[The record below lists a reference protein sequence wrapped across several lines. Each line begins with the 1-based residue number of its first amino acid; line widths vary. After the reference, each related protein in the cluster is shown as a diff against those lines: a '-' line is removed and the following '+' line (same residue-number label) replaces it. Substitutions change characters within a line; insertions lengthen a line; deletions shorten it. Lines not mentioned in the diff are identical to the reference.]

1 MRGAGGPGVYT
12 LLAAGGI
19 GGTCTVSCFAVAGR
33 WPFSVKVNPT
43 FLVFSLTFLSVV
55 LPKLVDVPRF
65 LSLHLRER
73 VARLLQRIR
82 NGLQLRQR
90 DLADGRRRLARVDA
104 RSGEQGDHVRVG
116 REANARGLR
125 HARRVG
131 RTRTTAGH
139 CGRKTVGL

>member
-1 MRGAGGPGVYT
+1 MHS
-12 LLAAGGI
+12 LLLRR
-19 GGTCTVSCFAVAGR
+19 CRQVAV
-33 WPFSVKVNPT
+33 
-43 FLVFSLTFLSVV
+43 LSQGE
-55 LPKLVDVPRF
+55 PDVPRF

-104 RSGEQGDHVRVG
+104 RAGEQGDHVRVG

-131 RTRTTAGH
+131 RTRTTTGDRALRPQD
-139 CGRKTVGL
+139 GRTVRGICAKKGKKPNPE